1 MLMSLPRPARVL
13 ALALVLALL
22 TAGRAPA
29 GLISGIVV
37 FGDSLS
43 DTGNAYTATS
53 GVLPPSPYSA
63 GRFSNGPI
71 WVQQL
76 ASKLGVTSPA
86 PSLKGGTDY
95 AFAGAATGGTPLGTQ
110 LHSPAGTSP
119 LTTPSGHFI
128 ANVPTL
134 PTQVNSY
141 LGSLHGAQISP
152 STAITI
158 WAGANDFFD
167 GQTDPT
173 IPAKN
178 IANAVSALLA
188 AGAHNI
194 LVANLPDLSKT
205 PFGLS
210 SSTATQ
216 QGLSALSAGFNSALA
231 ADLSALGSAYGN
243 TVHLLDTASLFKQIQ
258 TNPSQFGFSNVTG
271 QGILTGNPSAPGYL
285 FWDDVHPTTAGH
297 QILANKAYSGLGA
310 PEPSSLTLLAVGL
323 VGLAGGAWKRRR
335 VVG

>member
-1 MLMSLPRPARVL
+1 MSLPRLARVFAL
-13 ALALVLALL
+13 AFALALLA
-22 TAGRAPA
+22 AGRAPA
-29 GLISGIVV
+29 DLISGIVV

-43 DTGNAYTATS
+43 DSGNAYAAT
-53 GVLPPSPYSA
+53 GGAFPPSPYSA

-86 PSLKGGTDY
+86 PSLQGGTDY
-95 AFAGAATGGTPLGTQ
+95 AFAGAATGATPLGTQ
-110 LHSPAGTSP
+110 LNSPAGTSP

-134 PTQVNSY
+134 QTQVNTY
-141 LGSLHGAQISP
+141 LGSLNGAKISP

-167 GQTDPT
+167 GQTNPT

-178 IANAVSALLA
+178 VANAVSALLA
-188 AGAHNI
+188 AGARDI

-205 PFGLS
+205 PFGLG

-231 ADLSALGSAYGN
+231 ADLSLLGSAN
-243 TVHLLDTASLFKQIQ
+243 VHLFDTASLFKQIQ
-258 TNPSQFGFSNVTG
+258 TNPGQFGFTNVTG

-335 VVG
+335 VLG